1 MVRRP
6 LLALAAAAALALP
19 LAEAR
24 AFSEPFDQTRFEA
37 ALAEGRPM
45 LVEIAASWCP
55 VCRTQQA
62 VLTDLFEEE
71 RFAEFL
77 ALQVDFDTQKDVVRA
92 MGAQLQS
99 TLIVF
104 ADGSEV
110 ARGVGDTSAD
120 AIAALLEA
128 AL

>member
-1 MVRRP
+1 MFRRTFF
-6 LLALAAAAALALP
+6 ALAAAALAALP
-19 LAEAR
+19 FADAR
-24 AFSEPFDQTRFEA
+24 AFSEPFEPAQFEA
-37 ALAEGRPM
+37 ALAEGGPI

-62 VLTDLFEEE
+62 VLSDLFEAE
-71 RFAEFL
+71 RFAGFVAL
-77 ALQVDFDTQKDVVRA
+77 AVDFDTQKDVVRA
-92 MGAQLQS
+92 LGAQMQS

-104 ADGSEV
+104 ADGVEV
-110 ARGVGDTSAD
+110 ARGVGDTSPD